1 MNGTAGAVEHQRAGF
16 SKPNTATASNGSR
29 YCEERAVSAQQL
41 QIVYVKHQLQKLRAI
56 LVTLWEDGITFLPA
70 YSE

>member
-1 MNGTAGAVEHQRAGF
+1 MNGAAGELAFQSQIQH
-16 SKPNTATASNGSR
+16 TASNGSR

-56 LVTLWEDGITFLPA
+56 LVTLWEVGTTYHLA